1 MFYDNTTKEPFITL
15 IFNQDEKGIHITLSN
30 QIRDRLITIGI
41 PKYNIPE
48 YGSTRTQEISSS
60 GQGDSGTK
68 LLPERRGNNR
78 IATLIVECGYTQK
91 LSSLRSACRWWLMA
105 HEHEQPSEHCRIG
118 ID

>member
-1 MFYDNTTKEPFITL
+1 MFYDNTTEGLFITL
-15 IFNQDEKGIHITLSN
+15 MFNQDDKGIHLILSN
-30 QIRDRLITIGI
+30 QIRDRLITIRT
-41 PKYNIPE
+41 PNYNIPE

-60 GQGDSGTK
+60 DQGDSGIK
-68 LLPERRGNNR
+68 PLPERRGNNR

-105 HEHEQPSEHCRIG
+105 HQNEQPSEHCRID